1 VVLQL
6 AIQIMSSSS
15 LHGNGS
21 RGGSGGFANI
31 RDLLLSIA
39 LHLGDGSSVG
49 SFHSVESR
57 FLLFLGSGGG
67 LAKIL
72 QGGGGGSGGCRG
84 GSLLLLKLKSE
95 RRSLLLRLRLK
106 LGQGDLR
113 LRLQALQVH
122 FALNLQVAESCCL
135 LGGNSNRSGKL
146 FLYEVLGFDQ
156 VSSTLLLSAE
166 LIVGAGHLLSN
177 LRLNCVDFLHI
188 VAHDLGGRWGVGRW
202 RRRKSAVATSS
213 SSTDDVDVDV
223 ASGSAVERAEL
234 GGASGVRNARQLAVV
249 RRLIDLV
256 SDGVDFG
263 IISCKTGG
271 AHELGHL
278 LLSFNGVNRG
288 LERDHAGHDYAGAEQ
303 DGCCRPLHAAL
314 LGD

>member
-6 AIQIMSSSS
+6 AIQIMSGSS

-21 RGGSGGFANI
+21 RSGSGGFANI

-122 FALNLQVAESCCL
+122 FALNL
-135 LGGNSNRSGKL
+135 
-146 FLYEVLGFDQ
+146 
-156 VSSTLLLSAE
+156 
-166 LIVGAGHLLSN
+166 
-177 LRLNCVDFLHI
+177 
-188 VAHDLGGRWGVGRW
+188 
-202 RRRKSAVATSS
+202 
-213 SSTDDVDVDV
+213 
-223 ASGSAVERAEL
+223 
-234 GGASGVRNARQLAVV
+234 
-249 RRLIDLV
+249 
-256 SDGVDFG
+256 
-263 IISCKTGG
+263 
-271 AHELGHL
+271 
-278 LLSFNGVNRG
+278 
-288 LERDHAGHDYAGAEQ
+288 
-303 DGCCRPLHAAL
+303 
-314 LGD
+314 